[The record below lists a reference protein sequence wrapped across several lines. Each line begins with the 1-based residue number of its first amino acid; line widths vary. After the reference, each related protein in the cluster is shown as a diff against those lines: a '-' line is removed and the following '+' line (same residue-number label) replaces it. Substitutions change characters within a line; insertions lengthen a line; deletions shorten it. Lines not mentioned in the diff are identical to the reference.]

1 MVVWGCRC
9 HLYCP
14 TCETTFSLADEKL
27 YEEIRDKGTCPICCG
42 SLEDKTEPKKSDW
55 DEEW

>member
-27 YEEIRDKGTCPICCG
+27 YKEIRDKGTCPICCG
-42 SLEDKTEPKKSDW
+42 SLEDKTESEKSAW

>member
-14 TCETTFSLADEKL
+14 TCETIFSLADEKL
-27 YEEIRDKGTCPICCG
+27 YEEIRDKGACPICCG
-42 SLEDKTEPKKSDW
+42 SLEDKTEPKKSAW